1 MKPLR
6 LAFNHTRLE
15 FTGGVEGYIGNLL
28 GYLLD
33 RGHTVDFFG
42 GKVGVQ
48 LTHPNFRLVR
58 VPYLRSPR
66 PLRVASFA
74 RWSRRLIEREERVRP
89 YDIVQGFSRTYY
101 HTLYRDGSGCR
112 QDFCELYLDRFVR
125 RGLRKLYYGWNPVDR
140 IVRRIEEKR
149 YVERPQRLVI
159 AISAFVRDQILRHYP
174 VAPET
179 VRVIYSGV
187 DCERFHPRWRGA
199 GRAKIAALLGGEEK
213 LGARRVLAFVGNDYH
228 RKGLDLV
235 LEALARRAARSA
247 GDGPDPVLVV
257 AGGDS
262 RAVEYERRAVS
273 LGLAGSAFFLGK
285 RSDVPEILAGA
296 DVLLLPSYFDAYA
309 NVSSEALASGTP
321 VIASS
326 TSGASELIR
335 PSLGWVLPKNDVDSL
350 LATIESFH
358 AVKDLEPMRAAARTA
373 ALELSWDRHY
383 REIEGIYEELA
394 ASRKEE
400 RVR

>member
-42 GKVGVQ
+42 GKVGAQ

-296 DVLLLPSYFDAYA
+296 DVLPPAELLRRLRKRLERGARERDAGHRL
-309 NVSSEALASGTP
+309 EHFGRL
-321 VIASS
+321 
-326 TSGASELIR
+326 GAHPAEPRLGPAEKRRRQPPRNDRKLSRGEGPRAHACRGADCSARAELG
-335 PSLGWVLPKNDVDSL
+335 PP
-350 LATIESFH
+350 
-358 AVKDLEPMRAAARTA
+358 
-373 ALELSWDRHY
+373 LS
-383 REIEGIYEELA
+383 
-394 ASRKEE
+394 
-400 RVR
+400 